1 MWVEVPE
8 WNLTLVFIEDKFWY
22 FCAEDGVAVWDLVPG
37 RLFLQEYAQYTVQ
50 NTYRTAIEV
59 GLLSVHCRSQIWKSF
74 GQLEHVGQCQFTSFF
89 QVSGFQIILLKYFL
103 TLSLLFLNLCRSQR
117 WNPFVNQL
125 HPASGILHF
134 GNCSWERVEIFADKS
149 WHFEV
154 YGFFNSFFTN
164 MDILLS
170 CQIKDNSKIVDID
183 VFFRIGLTNDP
194 KSYPYLFEP
203 FHSVW

>member
-1 MWVEVPE
+1 M
-8 WNLTLVFIEDKFWY
+8 
-22 FCAEDGVAVWDLVPG
+22 
-37 RLFLQEYAQYTVQ
+37 
-50 NTYRTAIEV
+50 
-59 GLLSVHCRSQIWKSF
+59 
-74 GQLEHVGQCQFTSFF
+74 GQRQFTSFF
-89 QVSGFQIILLKYFL
+89 QVSGFEIVLLKYFL

-134 GNCSWERVEIFADKS
+134 GDCSWERVKIFADKS

-154 YGFFNSFFTN
+154 NGFFNSFFTN

-170 CQIKDNSKIVDID
+170 CQIKNNSKMIDID
-183 VFFRIGLTNDP
+183 VFFRISLTNDP

-203 FHSVW
+203 FHSVWEVEFQKLHILFSWVHNYNDWATRKFEPIVETVGIVLRGESSDT